1 MQREREF
8 PDGQSP
14 MVPGLDSANVHFKIT
29 VGTTATVTKHRVENI
44 RSLNLFVL
52 TRPSE
57 DDLSFEIGGMNGWRT
72 ISLKGKMFKPS
83 RTFRLTCS
91 SSDLASLSTIRPSYQ
106 EIVERNERAAW
117 TPYLAVT
124 LKTEA
129 GGRPRLQLVG
139 AHRP

>member
-57 DDLSFEIGGMNGWRT
+57 VDLKLRNWRHEWLEDHQSEGQGVQAFPY
-72 ISLKGKMFKPS
+72 IPL
-83 RTFRLTCS
+83 
-91 SSDLASLSTIRPSYQ
+91 DLLI
-106 EIVERNERAAW
+106 
-117 TPYLAVT
+117 L
-124 LKTEA
+124 
-129 GGRPRLQLVG
+129 
-139 AHRP
+139 